1 MQVLKPHLVN
11 CPLLIGFKTDT
22 TTDWIQNTLFT
33 MSLAHYHNKL
43 SLSLALPGNTKN
55 HTLSH
60 TYIKSIIILRII
72 TKLINV
78 PCYYWLRKSPPM
90 LCIDRYLPV
99 SDTGTLGQ
107 TEDTFVGGSG
117 GNRGGIGSRKW
128 HFLHF
133 EGTFELNLKDSN
145 HIYSVK
151 CYHFKKI

>member
-1 MQVLKPHLVN
+1 M
-11 CPLLIGFKTDT
+11 
-22 TTDWIQNTLFT
+22 
-33 MSLAHYHNKL
+33 LA
-43 SLSLALPGNTKN
+43 SVQMGRPTE
-55 HTLSH
+55 
-60 TYIKSIIILRII
+60 ILRPRFSKLPSTNRVQN

-151 CYHFKKI
+151 CYDFKKI